1 MGEFKRFLLRCIV
14 YIVIILLLAG
24 AMYIVHNIL

>member
-1 MGEFKRFLLRCIV
+1 MEELKRFLLRCIV

-24 AMYIVHNIL
+24 AMYIVHTIL